1 MNYEELIRKNQEII
15 EIGDRVIYVPTHAEG
30 NLNHL
35 DCEYGTVSSWN
46 DKFIF
51 VKYVRNGIPQMTAQ
65 ATDPRDLYLDG
76 KGPGMQNVL
85 EIFEALNNGGS

>member
-1 MNYEELIRKNQEII
+1 MYQEDLERNKTTI
-15 EIGDRVIYVPTHAEG
+15 EVGDRVIYIPTHAEG
-30 NLNHL
+30 DINHP

-65 ATDPRDLYLDG
+65 ATSPEDLYLDG
-76 KGPGMQNVL
+76 KGPGTESVV
-85 EIFEALNNGGS
+85 EIFKRLNEKAG